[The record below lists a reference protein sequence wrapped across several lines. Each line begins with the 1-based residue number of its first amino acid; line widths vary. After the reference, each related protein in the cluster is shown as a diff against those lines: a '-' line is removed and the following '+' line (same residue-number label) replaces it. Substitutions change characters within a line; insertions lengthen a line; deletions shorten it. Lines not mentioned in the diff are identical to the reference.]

1 MSLDE
6 RSEEALEALWEILE
20 EGSGREMPCDEDM
33 KVLRDRGMVRES
45 RGRAEFTEVGRE
57 EARRVIRRHRLAE
70 RLFHDVVD
78 TASSDMEAAACQMEH
93 ALRRGVEE
101 RVCELLGHP
110 DTCPHGRPIPPGPCC
125 ERARAEG
132 ERFVAPLAH
141 MRPGEAGT
149 VAYLRTKDSKKLQ
162 KLLAMGVR
170 PGSRIELE
178 QAFPSYV
185 FRVGF
190 SRYAVDAEMAGL
202 IMVRR
207 DREGPDRAGRG
218 RRRWRWGG
226 R

>member
-6 RSEEALEALWEILE
+6 RSEEVLEALWEILE
-20 EGSGREMPCDEDM
+20 EGAEREMPPEAELDGLKEQ
-33 KVLRDRGMVRES
+33 GMVR
-45 RGRAEFTEVGRE
+45 GGPGGPVFTDLGRE

-78 TASSDMEAAACQMEH
+78 TASGDMEAAACQMEH

-141 MRPGEAGT
+141 MRPGEGGT